1 MLKYVKGIY
10 DEIKWRKY
18 TMKDSK
24 LLFEDVFD
32 QVDLEEVATEN
43 GNGTTSTCD
52 VGDWTC
58 WWATYCCYRGIT
70 SPSCGGTFGMSACDA
85 MLILCGS

>member
-32 QVDLEEVATEN
+32 QVDLEEVAT
-43 GNGTTSTCD
+43 
-52 VGDWTC
+52 
-58 WWATYCCYRGIT
+58 
-70 SPSCGGTFGMSACDA
+70 
-85 MLILCGS
+85 

>member
-1 MLKYVKGIY
+1 
-10 DEIKWRKY
+10 
-18 TMKDSK
+18 MKDSK

-43 GNGTTSTCD
+43 GNGTTATYG

-58 WWATYCCYRGIT
+58 WWAT
-70 SPSCGGTFGMSACDA
+70 
-85 MLILCGS
+85 L